1 MNLTAFSLKPIRTK
15 LLADAPCVTQL
26 QIDDD
31 PLPSVFHPR
40 RFSDSV
46 SDLNAHVYDKSR
58 LLEQAVKMVDGLG
71 IRIISA
77 EAGINFN
84 NAVLVAYS
92 RECDALDGVEVK
104 RINGN
109 SHWCANRFGTEIRWI
124 VPMDAA
130 APVPSPEGR
139 RV

>member
-1 MNLTAFSLKPIRTK
+1 MEAAFSLAPVRPE
-15 LLADAPCVTQL
+15 LLDTPA
-26 QIDDD
+26 
-31 PLPSVFHPR
+31 VFTHR
-40 RFSDSV
+40 RFSDAV

-84 NAVLVAYS
+84 NAILVDYS

-104 RINGN
+104 RHNGN
-109 SHWCANRFGTEIRWI
+109 SHWCANRFGTEIRW
-124 VPMDAA
+124 VL
-130 APVPSPEGR
+130 PVEAFGA
-139 RV
+139 

>member
-1 MNLTAFSLKPIRTK
+1 MNLTAFSLKPIRPVQ
-15 LLADAPCVTQL
+15 LADAPCVTRAQL
-26 QIDDD
+26 DDE
-31 PLPSVFHPR
+31 PLPAVFHPR

-58 LLEQAVKMVDGLG
+58 LLAQAVKMVDDLG

-84 NAVLVAYS
+84 NAVLVDYS
-92 RECDALDGVEVK
+92 RACDALDGVEVK

-109 SHWCANRFGTEIRWI
+109 SHWCAHRYGTDIRW
-124 VPMDAA
+124 VLPVEAA
-130 APVPSPEGR
+130 
-139 RV
+139 